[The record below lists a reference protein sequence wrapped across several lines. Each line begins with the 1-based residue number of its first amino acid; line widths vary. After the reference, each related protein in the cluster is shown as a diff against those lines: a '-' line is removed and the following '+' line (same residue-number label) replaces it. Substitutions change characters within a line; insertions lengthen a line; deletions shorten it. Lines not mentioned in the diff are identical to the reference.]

1 MKLREKTFLI
11 VVVVL
16 ILVTSWVLLLSTT
29 IFLKNYDTLEES
41 YAVSTADRA
50 LGAIRGEI
58 ESLDR
63 LVLDWA
69 PWDDTYNFASGKEPG
84 YVATNLPLTT
94 FRDQNIQVLIITDR
108 DGKVLLE
115 ECYDPRNWSRVSVP
129 AGLRERMIPEGSRIR
144 NLSPASRIAGIVAL
158 PEGPMVVVS
167 RPILRSDFSGPPAGM
182 LVMGRYL
189 DEQETARV
197 SYASLPNF
205 RFVLPDSPDIPDT
218 LRNNLTDTARPSGIF
233 LQPLNQSVLAVF
245 APITDINGN
254 TAYVLRLE
262 MPRDIHLQGT
272 TTIFTYILIQLG
284 IGLFIGILIIFLISQ
299 FVLSRLEDPV
309 RTVNE
314 IETSGDLSKRIGV
327 SGNDEI
333 SDLLY
338 SMNRMLDRIESVQG
352 DLRRNEIRFRE
363 LAELLPEMVFEM
375 TVDGRVTF
383 ANRKGLEKLGYTDE
397 DISRGLDGL
406 HVLVPGDRKRAHN
419 RMIRLSNGE
428 RSSGT
433 TYTAIRKDGTMFP
446 VIIFTAPIIHDGKIT
461 GFRGIVADISERVE
475 AEKIIQESSQY
486 LQTLFNVVRAGILV
500 IDTRDHTI
508 IDVNPMAAE
517 LIGLPRKNIIG
528 EDCHRFLC
536 TAESGRCS
544 FEGAAH
550 SGHSPHSSLIRADGT
565 CVPIIK
571 YVIPVILHER
581 PCLLETFLD
590 DTQRME
596 AEEALRES
604 ETRFRELAEL
614 FPQFIFE
621 MDRSFRLTYFNWIA
635 MDLTSYSYEEF
646 ERGFDARTLVSES
659 DLPFVEES
667 ISRILNG
674 ERVSPIPFTLVRK
687 DGASLPVIMYAAAV
701 VRENEYAGIRGIIV
715 DISEQKKLETALTT
729 ANRKLNLMNQVTR
742 HDILNTI
749 TGLLGLIDMTREQMS
764 DAKQIALIEESREL
778 VIKIKDQIVFTRDY
792 QDVGVK
798 APQWQSLEKTVR
810 AAAEAIRLKG
820 VALRVPGED
829 VEIFADPLFARVF
842 YNLLDNSIRH
852 GGEVSEISI
861 ETEIAPDG
869 DLIVRY
875 RDNGIGVPQRDK
887 ERIFEQGIGKNTGF
901 GLFIIREILGITG
914 SAIREIG
921 TYGKGILFE
930 IRVPPGGFRRVKR
943 T

>member
-11 VVVVL
+11 VVIVL

-41 YAVSTADRA
+41 YAVSTVDRA
-50 LGAIRGEI
+50 MGAINGDI

-69 PWDDTYNFASGKEPG
+69 PWDGTYQFAQGQEPD
-84 YVATNLPLTT
+84 YVRTNLPQTT
-94 FRDQNIQVLIITDR
+94 FRDQNIHVFIITDS
-108 DGKVLLE
+108 DGQILYADS
-115 ECYDPRNWSRVSVP
+115 YDPRTWTRVPLP
-129 AGLRERMIPEGSRIR
+129 AGLREQVVPPGSVIR
-144 NLSPASRIAGIVAL
+144 NLTPASKTTGIIAL

-167 RPILRSDFSGPPAGM
+167 RPVLRSDFSGPPAGV
-182 LVMGRYL
+182 LIMGRYL
-189 DEQETARV
+189 NENEIAQI
-197 SYASLPNF
+197 SYGSLPYF
-205 RFVLPDSPDIPDT
+205 RLLPPNNTAIPEDI
-218 LRNNLTDTARPSGIF
+218 RNNLLTVPPVSGVYTIS
-233 LQPLNQSVLAVF
+233 LNQSALAAF
-245 APITDINGN
+245 APVRDIKGN
-254 TAYVLRLE
+254 VAYVLRLE
-262 MPRDIHLQGT
+262 LPRDIHNQGT
-272 TTIFTYILIQLG
+272 TTVFTYIIIQLG

-309 RTVNE
+309 HTVNE
-314 IETSGDLSKRIGV
+314 IEVSGDLSKRIRV
-327 SGNDEI
+327 TGNDEI
-333 SDLLY
+333 SDLLL
-338 SMNRMLDRIESVQG
+338 SMNRMLDRIESIQG
-352 DLRRNEIRFRE
+352 ELRRNEIRFRE
-363 LAELLPEMVFEM
+363 LAELLPEIVFEI

-383 ANRKGLEKLGYTDE
+383 ANRKGLEKTGYSESDLSE
-397 DISRGLDGL
+397 SLDGL
-406 HVLVPGDRKRAHN
+406 VLLIPEDRKRAQDQ
-419 RMIRLSNGE
+419 MLRLTNGE

-433 TYTAIRKDGTMFP
+433 TYTAIRKDGTTFP
-446 VIIFTAPIIHDGKIT
+446 VIIFTAPIIHDGIVT
-461 GFRGIVADISERVE
+461 GFRGIVVDISERVE

-500 IDTRDHTI
+500 IDTRNHTI

-536 TAESGRCS
+536 NSDTGHCS
-544 FEGAAH
+544 FQED
-550 SGHSPHSSLIRADGT
+550 SPSRQSPHSSLTRSDGK

-590 DTQRME
+590 DTQRKE

-621 MDRSFRLTYFNWIA
+621 MDRTFRLTYFNWSA

-646 ERGFDARTLVSES
+646 EGGLDARTLISGT
-659 DLPFVEES
+659 DLASVQDS
-667 ISRILNG
+667 VDRILTG
-674 ERVSPIPFTLVRK
+674 ERVPPIPFTLLRK
-687 DGASLPVIMYAAAV
+687 DGSNLPVIMYAAPV

-749 TGLLGLIDMTREQMS
+749 TGLLGLIDMTREKIT
-764 DAKQIALIEESREL
+764 DAQRAALIEESRDL

-798 APQWQSLEKTVR
+798 APQWQNLEATVLN
-810 AAAEAIRLKG
+810 ASESVRLKE
-820 VALRVPGED
+820 VTLRVSRVN
-829 VEIFADPLFARVF
+829 VEIFADPLFGRVF
-842 YNLLDNSIRH
+842 YNLMDNSLRH
-852 GGEVSEISI
+852 GGSVTEISVD
-861 ETEIAPDG
+861 TEQVSSG
-869 DLIVRY
+869 DLVIRY
-875 RDNGIGVPQRDK
+875 RDNGIGVSLREK
-887 ERIFEQGIGKNTGF
+887 ERIFEQGVGKNTGF

-914 SAIREIG
+914 STIRETGIP
-921 TYGKGILFE
+921 GKGILFE
-930 IRVPPGGFRRVKR
+930 IQVPSGGFRWVMKK
-943 T
+943 